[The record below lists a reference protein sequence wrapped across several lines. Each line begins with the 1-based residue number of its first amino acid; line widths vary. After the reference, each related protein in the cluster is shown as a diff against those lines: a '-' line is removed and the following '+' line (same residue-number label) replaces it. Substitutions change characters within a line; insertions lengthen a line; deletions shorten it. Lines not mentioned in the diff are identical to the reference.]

1 MASAPNIERLYDD
14 HAPAL
19 FAFLLNLLCNDAD
32 TQDVL
37 QELFIKLAR
46 RPALLENV
54 RAERGFVLRLAHNLA
69 VDLMRP
75 DFVPMA
81 QALGCRGIRVDG
93 LAALAAQSDD
103 LQTQI
108 WQGGGTAFMKGREWR
123 AAWCRPDGQVG
134 HGKAT
139 R

>member
-1 MASAPNIERLYDD
+1 MIRRCRL
-14 HAPAL
+14 
-19 FAFLLNLLCNDAD
+19 FCVLLSFSILSGLLA
-32 TQDVL
+32 
-37 QELFIKLAR
+37 A
-46 RPALLENV
+46 
-54 RAERGFVLRLAHNLA
+54 
-69 VDLMRP
+69 
-75 DFVPMA
+75 
-81 QALGCRGIRVDG
+81 